1 MVMAVEKVFSDKCQT
16 ELILGEVPGRQWGQ
30 QDRQG
35 EIITFLYFEQQN
47 RSIHKTQKLNTKL
60 KHSNMYV

>member
-35 EIITFLYFEQQN
+35 EIVTFLYFEQQN
-47 RSIHKTQKLNTKL
+47 SSIHKTQKHKA
-60 KHSNMYV
+60 KAF

>member
-1 MVMAVEKVFSDKCQT
+1 MVMSVEKVFSDKCQT

-35 EIITFLYFEQQN
+35 EIILHFEQQN
-47 RSIHKTQKLNTKL
+47 RSIHKTQKMNT
-60 KHSNMYV
+60 

>member
-1 MVMAVEKVFSDKCQT
+1 MVVMVIVMVMAVEKVFSDKCQT

-35 EIITFLYFEQQN
+35 EIITFLYFEQQ
-47 RSIHKTQKLNTKL
+47 IGAFTK
-60 KHSNMYV
+60 HRN